1 MDSDSESEESVRVAK
16 SAKTRAFES
25 FEAHVSKLRNA
36 MKTNDHKSLMDEFES
51 LTKAMTKSTKV
62 FDANGGIPRFLVRM
76 LCDLEDHVSKSLAD
90 KASFK
95 KLKPAQGRALNR
107 MKLNLKKF
115 CEKYRVIM
123 DEYRKNP
130 VVSSESSSSSSSSE
144 SEEENDS
151 DDSSSS
157 SSSSSSASSGE
168 KKKKV
173 KAANSDSDSD
183 SDSDS
188 GSDSDA
194 SSDWAESSDSDSSDS
209 ESEAGGAGELKGR
222 ARWLKRTTVVKEKVE
237 KDKAG
242 RSEERK
248 RAKEEAAKLKAEQD
262 AQKAAEGEF
271 KEEELTPSLIQK
283 KTLEIVSSRGRKGT
297 DSKALLGQLEALS
310 KLATR
315 FGPRVEIPV
324 LMHVI
329 TAQFDM
335 QRTIDDFMDT
345 PTWRSCAGYLERAD
359 RSWEMRKK
367 AGRLVQ

>member
-1 MDSDSESEESVRVAK
+1 
-16 SAKTRAFES
+16 
-25 FEAHVSKLRNA
+25 
-36 MKTNDHKSLMDEFES
+36 
-51 LTKAMTKSTKV
+51 MTKSTKV

-183 SDSDS
+183 S
-188 GSDSDA
+188 
-194 SSDWAESSDSDSSDS
+194 
-209 ESEAGGAGELKGR
+209 
-222 ARWLKRTTVVKEKVE
+222 V
-237 KDKAG
+237 
-242 RSEERK
+242 
-248 RAKEEAAKLKAEQD
+248 
-262 AQKAAEGEF
+262 
-271 KEEELTPSLIQK
+271 SL
-283 KTLEIVSSRGRKGT
+283 
-297 DSKALLGQLEALS
+297 
-310 KLATR
+310 
-315 FGPRVEIPV
+315 
-324 LMHVI
+324 
-329 TAQFDM
+329 
-335 QRTIDDFMDT
+335 
-345 PTWRSCAGYLERAD
+345 
-359 RSWEMRKK
+359 
-367 AGRLVQ
+367 